1 MSEKAT
7 SGGIGFT
14 SLLQVAFIVLKLTKV
29 IDWKWVWV
37 LAPTWIPFSIAM
49 MFILLAV
56 LLKLPMKVK
65 KH

>member
-14 SLLQVAFIVLKLTKV
+14 SLLQVAFIVLKLMKV

-37 LAPTWIPFSIAM
+37 LAPIWIPFSVAVTII
-49 MFILLAV
+49 ILVA
-56 LLKLPMKVK
+56 LLPIKAK